1 MVAFCILKGSI
12 ARYFMEKSFHNRNT
26 YRGFLKLFLV
36 LVFVLVGFLRLGCGL
51 FKADIF

>member
-26 YRGFLKLFLV
+26 YRGFLKLFV
-36 LVFVLVGFLRLGCGL
+36 LFVLILVGFMGLRCSL